1 MNVGELIEGAL
12 YLSIKDRYFNA
23 LPQDQ
28 TAKEAILEQF
38 LPDLNQVLVGVGKR
52 NPAYSSESIST
63 NDVLLDDKLS
73 VSYIKLDKKYLTIL
87 ELSSYTR
94 GVLIPLH

>member
-1 MNVGELIEGAL
+1 MNVGELIEGHYIYRL
-12 YLSIKDRYFNA
+12 RIGILMPFLKIKQQRGDFRA
-23 LPQDQ
+23 V
-28 TAKEAILEQF
+28 

-73 VSYIKLDKKYLTIL
+73 VSYIKLDKNT
-87 ELSSYTR
+87 
-94 GVLIPLH
+94 